1 MYMLVALTEADSLE
15 HSRKNYL
22 YELSFTESTSK
33 LNLMISII

>member
-22 YELSFTESTSK
+22 YELDYSRKAILS
-33 LNLMISII
+33 